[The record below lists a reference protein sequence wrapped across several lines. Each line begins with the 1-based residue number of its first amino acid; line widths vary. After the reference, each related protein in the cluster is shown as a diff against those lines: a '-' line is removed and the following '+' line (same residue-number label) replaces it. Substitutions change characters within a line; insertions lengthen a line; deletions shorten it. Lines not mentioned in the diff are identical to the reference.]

1 VTEGLK
7 LAEKYN
13 LPDVIKGFIST
24 HHGQGK
30 AKFFYVNYKNAHPD
44 EEVDELLFT
53 YPGPNPFTKEQ
64 AILMMADAVEA
75 ASRSLPDYTEQSIRS
90 LVDRII
96 DSMVSD
102 GYFRECP
109 ITFRDIQYS
118 KTVLIEKLKTIY
130 HTRIS
135 YPELK
140 SNQ

>member
-1 VTEGLK
+1 MVL
-7 LAEKYN
+7 
-13 LPDVIKGFIST
+13 
-24 HHGQGK
+24 
-30 AKFFYVNYKNAHPD
+30 
-44 EEVDELLFT
+44 EVDEIKKIL
-53 YPGPNPFTKEQ
+53 PHRAPF
-64 AILMMADAVEA
+64 L
-75 ASRSLPDYTEQSIRS
+75 